1 MNLTQERLK
10 EVLHYDPDT
19 GVFTWRVRLSN
30 VTPVGSVAGTFIG
43 SVADRA
49 RGRMYRSIKIDRVAY
64 RAHRLAFLY
73 MTGEF
78 PADEVDHTGHDRCDN
93 RWRALTK
100 ATRRSN
106 GQNQS
111 LRETSKTGHIGISL
125 KKNGQYYVCI
135 AHKNCGVYD
144 RLEDAVAASRKKYQE
159 LGYHPN
165 HGK

>member
-78 PADEVDHTGHDRCDN
+78 PEDEVDHVRHNRCDN
-93 RWRALTK
+93 RWGSITK
-100 ATRRSN
+100 ATSSGNARNRSLLEKN
-106 GQNQS
+106 
-111 LRETSKTGHIGISL
+111 KTGHIGVNLES
-125 KKNGQYYVCI
+125 NGKFCVRINRKRYGI
-135 AHKNCGVYD
+135 YD